1 MASVFVL
8 AGVVLV
14 LAMLATSP
22 TSTRAGDPQ
31 RPKVIGPDSVIIER
45 DSVAYG
51 RTYGEWD
58 AASWQWAF
66 SLPVTSHPLFDTADC
81 STGQSGP
88 VWFLGGKFCNF
99 NNLAACGT
107 TTTRTCS
114 VPAGTAIYID
124 LGSDEDSAPEEAN
137 GWGCGTSLPALLL
150 GTIAEMRQC
159 AESVSNGFTDVSAEI
174 DGEVVPNLMER
185 FHVQSVVFGYTL
197 PANNLLLAVGETGI
211 PQGTYFPAVD
221 DGWGLMLSPL
231 RPGNHVLQFSST
243 FPLTHVTYDLVVE

>member
-1 MASVFVL
+1 
-8 AGVVLV
+8 
-14 LAMLATSP
+14 
-22 TSTRAGDPQ
+22 
-31 RPKVIGPDSVIIER
+31 
-45 DSVAYG
+45 
-51 RTYGEWD
+51 
-58 AASWQWAF
+58 
-66 SLPVTSHPLFDTADC
+66 
-81 STGQSGP
+81 
-88 VWFLGGKFCNF
+88 
-99 NNLAACGT
+99 
-107 TTTRTCS
+107 
-114 VPAGTAIYID
+114 
-124 LGSDEDSAPEEAN
+124 
-137 GWGCGTSLPALLL
+137 
-150 GTIAEMRQC
+150 MRQC